1 MRMRRVSALRGNCI
15 GAQFLYFLAMS
26 FLLAISVGNTRTA
39 VGHFHGDELHVVQH
53 LVNGDIGAVIT
64 AAVEQ
69 WSHKLESDGDG
80 EIVIASVND
89 AVASAIETKL
99 AAELHTDIWRLGR
112 DLEVPIGRC
121 IDEDAKPGQDRL
133 LAAAAAYAAVKQAVI
148 VIDAGTAIT
157 VDFVDGEGVFHGGA
171 IAPGVQM
178 QLDALNAH
186 TAQLPKIKF
195 ARPSDEDAF
204 GRNTVDAMQLGVFEG
219 VRGLTQALVERYAAN
234 YRAFPLVIATGGD
247 AETLFSDS
255 DLVTRVVPDLVLRG
269 ILVTVRAAAE
279 AE

>member
-1 MRMRRVSALRGNCI
+1 
-15 GAQFLYFLAMS
+15 MS

-53 LVNGDIGAVIT
+53 IVNGDIAAVIT

-69 WSHKLESDGDG
+69 WGHKKESDGEG

-99 AAELHTDIWRLGR
+99 AAALQTDIWRLGR

-121 IDEDAKPGQDRL
+121 IDEDANPGQDRL

-171 IAPGVQM
+171 IAPGAQM

-186 TAQLPKIKF
+186 TAQLPKIRF

-204 GRNTVDAMQLGVFEG
+204 
-219 VRGLTQALVERYAAN
+219 VERYAAN

-247 AETLFSDS
+247 ADVLFSDS

-269 ILVTVRAAAE
+269 ILVTVRSAAE

>member
-1 MRMRRVSALRGNCI
+1 
-15 GAQFLYFLAMS
+15 MS

-39 VGHFHGDELHVVQH
+39 VGHFHGDDLHVVQH
-53 LVNGDIGAVIT
+53 IVNGDIGAVIT

-69 WSHKLESDGDG
+69 WGHKLESDGDG

-121 IDEDAKPGQDRL
+121 IDEDATPGQDRL

-171 IAPGVQM
+171 IAPGAQM

-219 VRGLTQALVERYAAN
+219 MRGLTQALVERYAAN